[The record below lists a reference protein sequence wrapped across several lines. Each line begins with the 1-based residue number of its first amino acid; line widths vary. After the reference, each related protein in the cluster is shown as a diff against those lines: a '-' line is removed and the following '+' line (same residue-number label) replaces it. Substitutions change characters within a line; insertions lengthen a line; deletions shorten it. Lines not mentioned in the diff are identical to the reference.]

1 MEIKKKEEVLSFF
14 FFFLY
19 REESILF
26 KGNNRVVPH
35 RYLFHVLFLFIRRS
49 NINYENSKFLEDYCL
64 VILAG
69 GSLFYSP

>member
-1 MEIKKKEEVLSFF
+1 MEIKKKEKVLSFLF
-14 FFFLY
+14 FCIEKNPFCLK
-19 REESILF
+19 EITVWSLI
-26 KGNNRVVPH
+26 VT
-35 RYLFHVLFLFIRRS
+35 FHVLFLFIRRS

>member
-26 KGNNRVVPH
+26 KGNNRVAPH
-35 RYLFHVLFLFIRRS
+35 RYLFHVLFIRRS